1 MVSHELRKR
10 YTNINYSKGKSVANS
25 MSDAVLQKL
34 NAQYEL
40 QYRKNFENLF
50 RYLESSLKVTED
62 ILRLYVQ
69 DGLNKSTIIKK
80 GGIK

>member
-1 MVSHELRKR
+1 MRKR

-34 NAQYEL
+34 NAKYEL